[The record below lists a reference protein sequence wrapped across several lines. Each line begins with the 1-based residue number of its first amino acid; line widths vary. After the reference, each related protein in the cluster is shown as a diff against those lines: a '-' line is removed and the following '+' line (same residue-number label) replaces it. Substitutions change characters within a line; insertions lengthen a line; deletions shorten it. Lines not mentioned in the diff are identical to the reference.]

1 VARWTSRPIRV
12 APGSLK
18 VDRDLEWSPSLE
30 FLRNLIERTG
40 NRNESERFTG
50 RLRRQVIPFPIPP
63 PLVSRIQR
71 RRGIK
76 GGYLGLSFALSY
88 FACCSCFALLAACS
102 GLGPCGHLH
111 LDWRV
116 DFPAI
121 RYSDLLQVSAT
132 EIHI

>member
-1 VARWTSRPIRV
+1 VARWTGRPIRV

-50 RLRRQVIPFPIPP
+50 RLHRQVIPFPIPP
-63 PLVSRIQR
+63 SLDSRIQR

-88 FACCSCFALLAACS
+88 FACCSCFALLAACCCAAS
-102 GLGPCGHLH
+102 
-111 LDWRV
+111 RSAA
-116 DFPAI
+116 FPPIIDMSTFYGNYAE
-121 RYSDLLQVSAT
+121 RFA
-132 EIHI
+132 